1 MQLLVIGLNHKT
13 APVELREQL
22 AFGAED
28 TPFALQQLK
37 DRTKGAVIVSTCNRT
52 ELYALADAGQDM
64 TALSEKL
71 NGIFK
76 VAQ

>member
-28 TPFALQQLK
+28 TPVALQQLK

-52 ELYALADAGQDM
+52 ELYALA
-64 TALSEKL
+64 
-71 NGIFK
+71 
-76 VAQ
+76 